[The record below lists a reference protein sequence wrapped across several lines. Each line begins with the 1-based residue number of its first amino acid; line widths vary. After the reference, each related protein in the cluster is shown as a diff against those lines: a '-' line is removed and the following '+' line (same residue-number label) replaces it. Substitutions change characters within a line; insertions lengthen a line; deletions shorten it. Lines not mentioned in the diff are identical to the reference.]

1 MTAACGAV
9 SAQSPETDAAFLT
22 NAPKAEGTQ
31 TVSKTDIRDISLQG
45 PQADSPFFVERQE
58 AKAAMAAAGREGY
71 GMYVPK
77 PPRRPIRKQIAKF
90 FGGMFGSFKHTKEG
104 GSTAMVLSVE
114 PSDFSLAQIGEL
126 DVSLKISNARKHEIE
141 ILYPND
147 QRLEVLTKDSSGNV
161 IGRWSEDRAFE
172 PREGFVEVNPQEFI
186 IYAERISTSKMKAG
200 ETYLI
205 EVSLA
210 GQEGYTSSTKVTPH
224 P

>member
-1 MTAACGAV
+1 
-9 SAQSPETDAAFLT
+9 
-22 NAPKAEGTQ
+22 
-31 TVSKTDIRDISLQG
+31 
-45 PQADSPFFVERQE
+45 
-58 AKAAMAAAGREGY
+58 
-71 GMYVPK
+71 
-77 PPRRPIRKQIAKF
+77 
-90 FGGMFGSFKHTKEG
+90 
-104 GSTAMVLSVE
+104 MVLSVE